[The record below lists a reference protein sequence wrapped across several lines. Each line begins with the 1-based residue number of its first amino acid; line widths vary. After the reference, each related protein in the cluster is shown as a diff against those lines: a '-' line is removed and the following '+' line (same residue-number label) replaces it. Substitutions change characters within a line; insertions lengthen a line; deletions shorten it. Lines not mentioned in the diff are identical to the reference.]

1 MQHLTI
7 VSLTREKYGIT
18 DEMVLPFDPV
28 PIINIPDFGD
38 LAAVTVVDKL
48 KIQSQNDR
56 DKLAEA
62 KEMVYLKG
70 FYEGK
75 MIVGEHKGLSVQDAK
90 PLIRQALIDQGQA
103 VTYMEPEKNIISR

>member
-1 MQHLTI
+1 
-7 VSLTREKYGIT
+7 
-18 DEMVLPFDPV
+18 MVLPFDPV

-70 FYEGK
+70 FYEGT
-75 MIVGEHKGLSVQDAK
+75 MVVGEHKGKSVQDAK
-90 PLIRQALIDQGQA
+90 PLIKKELVDMGSA
-103 VTYMEPEKNIISR
+103 VTYMEPEKTIVSR

>member
-1 MQHLTI
+1 
-7 VSLTREKYGIT
+7 
-18 DEMVLPFDPV
+18 MVLPFDPV
-28 PIINIPDFGD
+28 PIISIPDFGD

-56 DKLAEA
+56 DKLTEA

-75 MIVGEHKGLSVQDAK
+75 MIIG
-90 PLIRQALIDQGQA
+90 
-103 VTYMEPEKNIISR
+103 NIWIFLNLQRYILKEDLRN